1 MEVHLSD
8 LGKKFNR
15 EWLFKNISY
24 TFNSG
29 ESYALTG
36 PNGSGKSTLLQII
49 GGNQLCSAGKINY
62 SLAEKVLEPEE
73 VYQHLVISAPY
84 LELIEEFTLQES
96 LEFHFRFKKLR
107 SGFSIDDLI
116 ALADFK
122 HARKKY
128 VKNFSSGMKQRLKL
142 LLTFYSEAS
151 LILLDE
157 PTTNLDEQGIFWYL
171 EQAKQRQNTLMIVA
185 SNQEKEYSFC
195 QHIFS
200 LSDYKGE

>member
-15 EWLFKNISY
+15 EWLFQNISY

-49 GGNQLCSAGKINY
+49 GGNQLSSAGKIHY
-62 SLAEKVLEPEE
+62 SLAEKSLEPED

-84 LELIEEFTLQES
+84 LELIEEFTLQEC
-96 LEFHFRFKKLR
+96 LEFHFRFKQLR
-107 SGFSIDDLI
+107 SGLSFNDLI
-116 ALADFK
+116 TLADFNQ
-122 HARKKY
+122 ARNKY
-128 VKNFSSGMKQRLKL
+128 IKNFSSGMKQRLKL
-142 LLTFYSEAS
+142 LLTFYSETS

-157 PTTNLDEQGIFWYL
+157 PTTNLDEQGILWYL
-171 EQAKQRQNTLMIVA
+171 EQAKQKKNTLMIVA
-185 SNQEKEYSFC
+185 SNQEREYSFC

-200 LSDYKGE
+200 LTDYKGE